1 VTAPA
6 APWNSSLQASA
17 GGLKA
22 ELRRTQRRRKLEAV
36 ALVAPLF
43 LFLAVFFLAPIAA
56 MLFRSLDNSE
66 LPSAMPR
73 TAEVLRAWDGAGLP
87 PEPVFATFA
96 SELAAGQKARNLAGV
111 AKRLTYELPNM
122 RSALFA
128 TARALPEQPDGTWQ
142 KTLTGANA
150 IWGEPATWA
159 VMRRAAAP
167 FTPLYL
173 LAAIDREMDASG
185 SIVSVAPDRAIYV
198 DIFIRTFWIA
208 IVVTVVC
215 LILGYPLA
223 YKLASLPPRIA
234 NLLMILVLLPFW
246 TSILV
251 RTGAWVV
258 LLQREGPINE
268 TLQTLGLI
276 TEPLQLVY
284 NRVGVYVAMV
294 HILLPFMILPLYSVM
309 KGISPA
315 YVRAATSLGATPFT
329 AFRRVYLPQTV
340 PGIGAG
346 GLLVFI
352 LGVGYYIT
360 PALVGGAGDQMVS
373 YFVAFFT
380 NQTINW
386 GMAAALGSVLLV
398 ATLVLYW
405 IYARLVGVDGMKMG

>member
-1 VTAPA
+1 MTATIP
-6 APWNSSLQASA
+6 SA
-17 GGLKA
+17 RPQERPRHLKA
-22 ELRRTQRRRKLEAV
+22 QLRRTERRRKLEAV

-43 LFLAVFFLAPIAA
+43 VFLAVFFLAPIGL
-56 MLFRSLDNSE
+56 MLVRSVDNSE
-66 LPSAMPR
+66 LPSVMPD
-73 TAEVLRAWDGAGLP
+73 TAAALRQWDGGGLP
-87 PEPVFATFA
+87 PEAVFASFA
-96 SELAAGQKARNLAGV
+96 RELAAGQRDRSLSGV
-111 AKRLTYELPNM
+111 AKRLTYEIPNM
-122 RSALFA
+122 RSVLFA
-128 TARALPEQPDGTWQ
+128 TARGLPDAPEGTWRQ
-142 KTLTGANA
+142 TLAARNPA
-150 IWGEPATWA
+150 WGEPATWA

-167 FTPLYL
+167 VTPYYL
-173 LAAIDREMDASG
+173 LAAVDREIDASG
-185 SIVSVAPDRAIYV
+185 SVARVPADRAIYL
-198 DIFIRTFWIA
+198 DIFARTFWIA
-208 IVVTVVC
+208 AVVTLWC
-215 LILGYPLA
+215 LALGYPLA
-223 YKLASLPPRIA
+223 YKLASLPPRIS

-268 TLQTLGLI
+268 TMQWIGLI
-276 TEPLQLVY
+276 GEPIQLVY

-294 HILLPFMILPLYSVM
+294 HILLPFMVLPLYSVM
-309 KGISPA
+309 RGISPA

-340 PGIGAG
+340 PGVGAG
-346 GLLVFI
+346 CLLVFI

-398 ATLVLYW
+398 ATLMLYW
-405 IYARLVGVDGMKMG
+405 VYARLVGVDRMRMG